1 MKLSQK
7 GIDLIK
13 KHEGFSEK
21 AYLCPAKVW
30 TIGYGS
36 TFYQSGQRV
45 NPTDKITKEQAEI
58 LLRQVLE
65 KFEKEVDVI
74 TRDDLKQGQFDALVS
89 FAYNV
94 GVNALK
100 NSTLLK
106 KVNGYADDFAIA
118 LQFRKWVNAGGRK
131 LQGLVNR
138 REDEIRLWRG

>member
-1 MKLSQK
+1 MKLSQN

-36 TFYQSGQRV
+36 TFYHSGQRV

-65 KFEKEVDVI
+65 KFEKEVDII

-118 LQFRKWVNAGGRK
+118 IQFRKWVNAGGRK